1 MVIKGDEFMEW
12 IWLGLT
18 VAFIIVEITTVQLVS
33 VWLALSAG
41 VTAIISAIFKD
52 LPIIWQVVIFVVLSA
67 VLIASTRPFVKKF
80 LQNKNKTD
88 TNLDLIID
96 KTAIVV
102 EEINNIQG
110 VGAVKIN
117 GLVWSARSVD
127 DTVIAK
133 DELVVIKSID
143 GNKAMVEK
151 KVK

>member
-1 MVIKGDEFMEW
+1 MEW
-12 IWLGLT
+12 VWLGLT

-33 VWLALSAG
+33 VWLAFSAG

-52 LPIIWQVVIFVVLSA
+52 LPVIWQIVIFVVLSA
-67 VLIASTRPFVKKF
+67 VLIASTRPLVKKF
-80 LQNKNKTD
+80 LQNKNKTTD
-88 TNLDLIID
+88 TNLDLIIE

-110 VGAVKIN
+110 VGAIKIN

-127 DTVIAK
+127 DTAIAK